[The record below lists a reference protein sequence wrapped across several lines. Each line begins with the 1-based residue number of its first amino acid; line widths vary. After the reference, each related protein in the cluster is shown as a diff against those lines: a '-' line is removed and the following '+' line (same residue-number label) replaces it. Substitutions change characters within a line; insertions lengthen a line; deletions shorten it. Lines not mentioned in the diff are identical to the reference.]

1 MSAQTP
7 FAIKTNVEMGT
18 YTMVNMKNSIV
29 KSKANLHRTGRYAKL
44 FGGMAV
50 LAVTAAPAMAQ
61 TADCSF
67 FEGKTVELIVP
78 FNAGGGF
85 DSYSRMVANHMGSK
99 LGAQNMIVR
108 NQPGAGGLLATNQTW
123 VASAEGLLVQM
134 MSTSGMLTAELG
146 GADGVSFESGGFSW
160 IGRVSGE
167 PDVIAVGPNNKITSV
182 DDIRAIS
189 AERKV
194 RIGSSGIGDIDY
206 IEAELLTTVFDLDS
220 NIVVG
225 FSGAPEVYASLARGE
240 LDLFVSSH
248 SAGQQ
253 AQSAESARIMW
264 LFDSEADPDFPDLE
278 PIGAYLEGDDLAL
291 VTAHGDL
298 VAGGRA
304 LAGPPG
310 IPAERLAC
318 LREAFDQTME
328 DPAFLAESEATNR
341 PVSPIGGAELADMI
355 SGLTE
360 NAPQAYVD
368 LLRKSY
374 QN

>member
-1 MSAQTP
+1 MDA
-7 FAIKTNVEMGT
+7 
-18 YTMVNMKNSIV
+18 
-29 KSKANLHRTGRYAKL
+29 GRCAKL
-44 FGGMAV
+44 FGGIFV
-50 LAVTAAPAMAQ
+50 LAVIAAPAMAQ

-78 FNAGGGF
+78 FNPGGGF
-85 DSYSRMVANHMGSK
+85 DSYGRMVANHMGSK
-99 LGAQNMIVR
+99 LGAENMIVR

-123 VASAEGLLVQM
+123 VAEPDGLLVQL

-167 PDVIAVGPNNKITSV
+167 PDVIAAGPNSEIKTI
-182 DDIRAIS
+182 DDLRAIS
-189 AERKV
+189 ADRKV
-194 RIGSSGIGDIDY
+194 RIGSSGLGDIDY
-206 IEAELLTTVFDLDS
+206 IEAELLTSVFDLES
-220 NIVVG
+220 NIIVG

-240 LDLFVSSH
+240 LDLFSSSY
-248 SAGQQ
+248 SAALQ
-253 AQSAESARIMW
+253 AQSAESAKIMW
-264 LFDSEADPDFPDLE
+264 LFDTEADPDFPDLT
-278 PIGAYLEGDDLAL
+278 PIGSYLEGDDLAL
-291 VTAHGDL
+291 VSAHADL

-310 IPAERLAC
+310 VPAERLAC
-318 LREAFDQTME
+318 LREAFDQTLE
-328 DPAFLAESEATNR
+328 DPAFLAESEASNR
-341 PVSPIGGAELADMI
+341 PVAPISGAELAEMI